1 LPFGDILPKKLAFLN
16 YLLYYGRAF
25 AGGRNGDQTNPAR
38 PCFILQWQA
47 FMKIF
52 MKDLSK
58 GLFNPVS
65 GEDFVQMFDQNY
77 GSQETLQGYAT
88 KGTVK
93 DIRGDFAMV
102 DVGLKSEGRV
112 PLKEFGASVPKV
124 GEIIDV
130 FIERYE
136 SREGTA
142 VLSYSKA
149 RAEKAWKDLE
159 KMVADGVD
167 PVGTII
173 DVVRGGYTVDI
184 NGVFA
189 FMPSSQVDNRP
200 IRDAKSLIGL
210 KDKFRILKMD
220 ALRTNAIV
228 SRRAI
233 QSDSIAAA
241 QKEAMKSI
249 ELGAIIEGTVK
260 NITDYGVFIDLGGID
275 GLLHVTDLSWKRVNH
290 PRELV
295 HVGQKLKV
303 KVIQFD
309 PETHRISL
317 GAKQLGEDPW
327 DMASRA
333 FNVGD
338 TLGGKVSSLTD
349 YGAFIDLGNNIEGLV
364 HMSELSW
371 TNKNIHPAKVLQIG
385 QDVNVV
391 VLGIDQDKRRI
402 SLGYKQLQEN
412 PWKQFAETHNVGDII
427 TGPIKNTTEFG
438 LFVALTPELDGMVH
452 ISDLSWDKLD
462 EEELKKFVRGQE
474 ITAKILDINP
484 EKERVTLGIKQI
496 TKGADNHAASV
507 RKGAV
512 VLGTVSEI
520 TPDELI
526 LTLPGDAKGVI
537 YRTDLSR
544 EKDEQK
550 TEKYHVGDKLE
561 ASVVSS
567 DGNIIKLSVRALHAA
582 LEKQAVKNY
591 SNQADSGSVLGDIL
605 GAAIEK
611 SKK

>member
-1 LPFGDILPKKLAFLN
+1 
-16 YLLYYGRAF
+16 
-25 AGGRNGDQTNPAR
+25 
-38 PCFILQWQA
+38 
-47 FMKIF
+47 

-58 GLFNPVS
+58 ELFNPIS
-65 GEDFVQMFDQNY
+65 GEDFVQMFNQNY
-77 GSQETLQGYAT
+77 GTQETLQGYAT

-93 DIRGDFAMV
+93 DIRGDFALV

-112 PLKEFGASVPKV
+112 SLREFGASVPKV
-124 GEIIDV
+124 GDIIDV
-130 FIERYE
+130 FVERYE

-159 KMVADGVD
+159 KAVAEGVD
-167 PVGTII
+167 PEGTII
-173 DVVRGGYTVDI
+173 DVVRGGFTVDI

-189 FMPSSQVDNRP
+189 FMPSSQVDNKP

-210 KDKFRILKMD
+210 KDKFRVLKMD

-241 QKEAMKSI
+241 QKEAMKNI
-249 ELGAIIEGTVK
+249 GLGAIIEGTVK
-260 NITDYGVFIDLGGID
+260 NITDYGVFVDLGGID

-295 HVGQKLKV
+295 HVGQKIKV

-309 PETHRISL
+309 PESHRISL
-317 GAKQLGEDPW
+317 GAKQLEEDPW
-327 DMASRA
+327 DKASRA

-338 TLGGKVSSLTD
+338 TVTGKVSSLTD
-349 YGAFIDLGNNIEGLV
+349 YGAFVDLGNNIEGLV

-371 TNKNIHPAKVLQIG
+371 TNKNVHPSKVLQNG
-385 QDVNVV
+385 QEITVV

-402 SLGYKQLQEN
+402 SLGYKQLQSN
-412 PWKQFAETHNVGDII
+412 PWKHFAETHKVGDIV

-462 EEELKKFVRGQE
+462 EEELKKFTKGQE
-474 ITAKILDINP
+474 VTAKILDINP
-484 EKERVTLGIKQI
+484 EKERITLGIKQM
-496 TKGADNHAASV
+496 TEGSDNKTVSIK
-507 RKGAV
+507 KGAV
-512 VLGTVSEI
+512 VRGTVSEV
-520 TPDELI
+520 TDEELI
-526 LTLPGDAKGVI
+526 LDLPGNAKGVI
-537 YRTDLSR
+537 RRTDLSR
-544 EKDEQK
+544 EKNEQD
-550 TEKYHVGDKLE
+550 TNKYKVGDAVE
-561 ASVVSS
+561 ASVVSVE
-567 DGNIIKLSVRALHAA
+567 NNTVKLSVRALQVAM
-582 LEKQAVKNY
+582 EKQAVKDY
-591 SNQADSGSVLGDIL
+591 ANQADSGSVLGDIL
-605 GAAIEK
+605 GAAIEN

>member
-1 LPFGDILPKKLAFLN
+1 MNIFL
-16 YLLYYGRAF
+16 
-25 AGGRNGDQTNPAR
+25 
-38 PCFILQWQA
+38 
-47 FMKIF
+47 

-58 GLFNPVS
+58 DLFNPVS
-65 GEDFVQMFDQNY
+65 GEDFVQMFDANY
-77 GSQETLQGYAT
+77 GAQETLQGYAT

-112 PLKEFGASVPKV
+112 PLKEFGASVPSV
-124 GEIIDV
+124 GDIIDV
-130 FIERYE
+130 FVERYE

-142 VLSYSKA
+142 VLSYTKA

-159 KMVADGVD
+159 KTVAEGID
-167 PVGTII
+167 PEGTII
-173 DVVRGGYTVDI
+173 DVVRGGFTVDI

-189 FMPSSQVDNRP
+189 FMPSSQVDHKP

-210 KDKFRILKMD
+210 KDKFRVLKMD

-233 QSDSIAAA
+233 QSDTIAAA
-241 QKEAMKSI
+241 QKEAMKNI
-249 ELGAIIEGTVK
+249 TLGAVIEGTVK
-260 NITDYGVFIDLGGID
+260 NITDYGVFVDLGGID

-295 HVGQKLKV
+295 HVGEKIQV

-309 PETHRISL
+309 PESHRISL
-317 GAKQLGEDPW
+317 GMKQLEEDPW
-327 DMASRA
+327 ETASRA

-338 TLGGKVSSLTD
+338 TVSGKVSSLTD
-349 YGAFIDLGNNIEGLV
+349 YGAFIDLGKNIEGLV

-371 TNKNIHPAKVLQIG
+371 TNKNIHPSKVLQNG
-385 QDVNVV
+385 QDINVV

-402 SLGYKQLQEN
+402 SLGYKQLQPN
-412 PWKQFAETHNVGDII
+412 PWKQFAETHNVGDVI

-452 ISDLSWDKLD
+452 ISDLSWNKLD

-474 ITAKILDINP
+474 VTAKILDINP
-484 EKERVTLGIKQI
+484 EKERVTLGIKQLTESAENNAVSI
-496 TKGADNHAASV
+496 K
-507 RKGAV
+507 KGAV
-512 VLGTVSEI
+512 VCGTVSEI

-526 LTLPGDAKGVI
+526 LSLAGDARGI
-537 YRTDLSR
+537 IRRTDLSR
-544 EKDEQK
+544 EKSEQDTSK
-550 TEKYHVGDKLE
+550 FNIGDSVE
-561 ASVVSS
+561 ASVVSVE
-567 DGNIIKLSVRALHAA
+567 DNTVKLSVRALQVT
-582 LEKQAVKNY
+582 LEKQAVKEFANE
-591 SNQADSGSVLGDIL
+591 ADSGSVLGDIL
-605 GAAIEK
+605 GAAIEN

>member
-1 LPFGDILPKKLAFLN
+1 
-16 YLLYYGRAF
+16 
-25 AGGRNGDQTNPAR
+25 
-38 PCFILQWQA
+38 
-47 FMKIF
+47 

-58 GLFNPVS
+58 DLFNPLS
-65 GEDFVQMFDQNY
+65 GEDFVQMFDANY
-77 GSQETLQGYAT
+77 GTQETLQGYAT

-112 PLKEFGASVPKV
+112 PLKEFGASVPAI
-124 GEIIDV
+124 GDIIDV
-130 FIERYE
+130 FVERYE

-149 RAEKAWKDLE
+149 RAEKAWKELE
-159 KMVADGVD
+159 KTVAEGID
-167 PVGTII
+167 PEGTII
-173 DVVRGGYTVDI
+173 DVVRGGFTVDI

-189 FMPSSQVDNRP
+189 FMPSSQVDHKP

-210 KDKFRILKMD
+210 KDKFRVLKMD

-233 QSDSIAAA
+233 QSDTIAAA
-241 QKEAMKSI
+241 QKEAMKNIS
-249 ELGAIIEGTVK
+249 LGAVVEGIVK
-260 NITDYGVFIDLGGID
+260 NITDYGVFVDLGGID

-295 HVGQKLKV
+295 HVGEKITV

-309 PETHRISL
+309 PESHRISL
-317 GAKQLGEDPW
+317 GMKQLEEDPW
-327 DMASRA
+327 ETASRA

-338 TLGGKVSSLTD
+338 TVSGKVSSLTD

-371 TNKNIHPAKVLQIG
+371 TNKNIHPSKVLQNGADI
-385 QDVNVV
+385 NVV

-402 SLGYKQLQEN
+402 SLGYKQLQPN
-412 PWKQFAETHNVGDII
+412 PWKQFAETHNVGDVV

-452 ISDLSWDKLD
+452 ISDLSWNKLD

-474 ITAKILDINP
+474 VTAKILDINP
-484 EKERVTLGIKQI
+484 EKERVTLGIKQL
-496 TKGADNHAASV
+496 TESAENNAVSLK
-507 RKGAV
+507 KGAV
-512 VLGTVSEI
+512 VCGTVSEI

-526 LTLPGDAKGVI
+526 LSLAGDARGVI
-537 YRTDLSR
+537 RRTDLSR
-544 EKDEQK
+544 EKSEQD
-550 TEKYHVGDKLE
+550 TSKYNVGDSVE
-561 ASVVSS
+561 ASVVSIE
-567 DGNIIKLSVRALHAA
+567 DNTVKLSIRALQVT
-582 LEKQAVKNY
+582 LEKQAVKEFANE
-591 SNQADSGSVLGDIL
+591 ADSGSVLGDIL
-605 GAAIEK
+605 GAAIEN

>member
-1 LPFGDILPKKLAFLN
+1 
-16 YLLYYGRAF
+16 
-25 AGGRNGDQTNPAR
+25 
-38 PCFILQWQA
+38 
-47 FMKIF
+47 

-58 GLFNPVS
+58 DLFNPLS
-65 GEDFVQMFDQNY
+65 GEDFVQMFDANY
-77 GSQETLQGYAT
+77 GTQETLQGYAT

-112 PLKEFGASVPKV
+112 PLKEFGASVPAI
-124 GEIIDV
+124 GDIIDV
-130 FIERYE
+130 FVERYE

-149 RAEKAWKDLE
+149 RAEKAWKELE
-159 KMVADGVD
+159 KTVAEGID
-167 PVGTII
+167 PEGTII
-173 DVVRGGYTVDI
+173 DVVRGGFTVDI

-189 FMPSSQVDNRP
+189 FMPSSQVDHKP

-210 KDKFRILKMD
+210 KDKFRVLKMD

-233 QSDSIAAA
+233 QSDTIAAA
-241 QKEAMKSI
+241 QKEAMKNIS
-249 ELGAIIEGTVK
+249 LGAVVEGIVK
-260 NITDYGVFIDLGGID
+260 NITDYGVFVDLGGID

-295 HVGQKLKV
+295 HVGEKITV

-309 PETHRISL
+309 PESHRISL
-317 GAKQLGEDPW
+317 GMKQLEEDPW
-327 DMASRA
+327 ETASRA

-338 TLGGKVSSLTD
+338 TVSGKVSSLTD

-371 TNKNIHPAKVLQIG
+371 TNKNIHPSKVLQNGADI
-385 QDVNVV
+385 NVV

-402 SLGYKQLQEN
+402 SLGYKQLQPN
-412 PWKQFAETHNVGDII
+412 PWKQFAETHNVGDVV

-438 LFVALTPELDGMVH
+438 LCVALTPELDGMVH
-452 ISDLSWDKLD
+452 ISDLSWNKLD

-474 ITAKILDINP
+474 VTAKILDINP
-484 EKERVTLGIKQI
+484 EKERVTLGIKQL
-496 TKGADNHAASV
+496 TESAENNAVSLK
-507 RKGAV
+507 KGAV
-512 VLGTVSEI
+512 VCGTVSEI

-526 LTLPGDAKGVI
+526 LSLAGDARGVI
-537 YRTDLSR
+537 RRTDLSR
-544 EKDEQK
+544 EKSEQD
-550 TEKYHVGDKLE
+550 TSKYNVGDSVE
-561 ASVVSS
+561 ASVVSIE
-567 DGNIIKLSVRALHAA
+567 DNTVKLSIRALQVT
-582 LEKQAVKNY
+582 LEKQAVKEFANE
-591 SNQADSGSVLGDIL
+591 ADSGSVLGDIL
-605 GAAIEK
+605 GAAIEN

>member
-1 LPFGDILPKKLAFLN
+1 MANFDEYFL
-16 YLLYYGRAF
+16 
-25 AGGRNGDQTNPAR
+25 
-38 PCFILQWQA
+38 
-47 FMKIF
+47 

-58 GLFNPVS
+58 DLFNPVS
-65 GEDFVQMFDQNY
+65 GEDFVQMFDANY

-93 DIRGDFAMV
+93 DIRGDFAMI

-112 PLKEFGASVPKV
+112 PLKEFGASVPSV
-124 GEIIDV
+124 GDIIDV
-130 FIERYE
+130 FVERYE

-142 VLSYSKA
+142 ILSYTKA

-159 KMVADGVD
+159 KTVAEGVD
-167 PVGTII
+167 PEGTII
-173 DVVRGGYTVDI
+173 DVVRGGFTVDI

-189 FMPSSQVDNRP
+189 FMPSSQVDHKP

-210 KDKFRILKMD
+210 KDKFRVLKMD

-233 QSDSIAAA
+233 QSDTIAAA

-249 ELGAIIEGTVK
+249 SLGAVLEGTVK
-260 NITDYGVFIDLGGID
+260 NITDYGVFVDLGGID

-295 HVGQKLKV
+295 HVGETIKV

-309 PETHRISL
+309 PESHRISL
-317 GAKQLGEDPW
+317 GMKQLEEDPW
-327 DMASRA
+327 ETASRA

-338 TLGGKVSSLTD
+338 TVTGKVSSLTD

-371 TNKNIHPAKVLQIG
+371 TNKNIHPSKVLQNG
-385 QDVNVV
+385 QDVTVT

-402 SLGYKQLQEN
+402 SLGYKQLQPN
-412 PWKQFAETHNVGDII
+412 PWKQFAETHNVGDVI

-438 LFVALTPELDGMVH
+438 LFVALTSELDGMVH
-452 ISDLSWDKLD
+452 ISDLSWNKLD

-474 ITAKILDINP
+474 VTAKILDINP
-484 EKERVTLGIKQI
+484 EKERVTLGIKQL
-496 TKGADNHAASV
+496 TESAENNAASLK
-507 RKGAV
+507 KGAV
-512 VLGTVSEI
+512 VCGTVSEV
-520 TPDELI
+520 TPDELV
-526 LTLPGDAKGVI
+526 LTLVGDVRGVI
-537 YRTDLSR
+537 RRTDLSR
-544 EKDEQK
+544 EKSEQD
-550 TEKYHVGDKLE
+550 TSKYNVGDSVE
-561 ASVVSS
+561 ASVVSVE
-567 DGNIIKLSVRALHAA
+567 DNTVKLSVRALQVT
-582 LEKQAVKNY
+582 LEKQAVKEF
-591 SNQADSGSVLGDIL
+591 SNEADSGSVLGDIL
-605 GAAIEK
+605 GAAIEN

>member
-1 LPFGDILPKKLAFLN
+1 
-16 YLLYYGRAF
+16 
-25 AGGRNGDQTNPAR
+25 
-38 PCFILQWQA
+38 
-47 FMKIF
+47 

-58 GLFNPVS
+58 GLFNPAAN
-65 GEDFVQMFDQNY
+65 EDFVAMFNQNY
-77 GSQETLQGYAT
+77 GNQETLQGFAT

-93 DIRGDFAMV
+93 DIRGDFVMV

-124 GEIIDV
+124 GDIIDV
-130 FIERYE
+130 FVERYE

-142 VLSYSKA
+142 VLSFAKA

-159 KMVADGVD
+159 KIVADGED
-167 PVGTII
+167 PTGTII

-189 FMPSSQVDNRP
+189 FMPSSQVDHKP
-200 IRDAKSLIGL
+200 IRDAKSMIGL
-210 KDKFRILKMD
+210 TDKFRVLKMD

-233 QSDSIAAA
+233 QSDTIAAQQA
-241 QKEAMKSI
+241 EAMKNIS
-249 ELGAIIEGTVK
+249 LGAVLEGTVK
-260 NITDYGVFIDLGGID
+260 NITDYGVFVDLGGID

-295 HVGQKLKV
+295 KVGDKIKV

-309 PETHRISL
+309 AESHRISL
-317 GAKQLGEDPW
+317 GAKQLEEDPW
-327 DMASRA
+327 ETASRA

-338 TLGGKVSSLTD
+338 TVTGKVASITD

-371 TNKNIHPAKVLQIG
+371 TNKNIHPSKVLTVG
-385 QDVNVV
+385 QEINVV
-391 VLGIDQDKRRI
+391 VLDIDQEKRRI
-402 SLGYKQLQEN
+402 SLGYKQLQPN
-412 PWKQFAETHNVGDII
+412 PWKHFAETHNVGDVV

-452 ISDLSWDKLD
+452 ISDLSWNKLD

-474 ITAKILDINP
+474 VTAKILDINP
-484 EKERVTLGIKQI
+484 EKERVTLGIKQLTESAENNAVAI
-496 TKGADNHAASV
+496 K
-507 RKGAV
+507 KGAV
-512 VLGTVSEI
+512 VSGTVSEI

-526 LTLPGDAKGVI
+526 VALSGDVKGI
-537 YRTDLSR
+537 IRRTDLSR
-544 EKDEQK
+544 EKAEQD
-550 TEKYHVGDKLE
+550 TSKYKVGDTVE
-561 ASVVSS
+561 ASVVSI
-567 DGNIIKLSVRALHAA
+567 DDNTVKLSIRLLQVT
-582 LEKQAVKNY
+582 LEKQAVKEF
-591 SNQADSGSVLGDIL
+591 SHEDDSGSVLGDIL
-605 GAAIEK
+605 GAAIEN

>member
-1 LPFGDILPKKLAFLN
+1 
-16 YLLYYGRAF
+16 
-25 AGGRNGDQTNPAR
+25 
-38 PCFILQWQA
+38 
-47 FMKIF
+47 

-58 GLFNPVS
+58 DLFNPVS
-65 GEDFVQMFDQNY
+65 GEDFVQMFDANY
-77 GSQETLQGYAT
+77 GAQETLQGYAT

-112 PLKEFGASVPKV
+112 PLKEFGASVPSV
-124 GEIIDV
+124 GDIIDV
-130 FIERYE
+130 FVERYE

-142 VLSYSKA
+142 VLSYTKA

-159 KMVADGVD
+159 KTVAEGID
-167 PVGTII
+167 PEGTII
-173 DVVRGGYTVDI
+173 DVVRGGFTVDI

-189 FMPSSQVDNRP
+189 FMPSSQVDHKP

-210 KDKFRILKMD
+210 KDKFRVLKMD

-233 QSDSIAAA
+233 QSDTIAAA
-241 QKEAMKSI
+241 QKEAMKNI
-249 ELGAIIEGTVK
+249 TLGAVIEGTVK
-260 NITDYGVFIDLGGID
+260 NITDYGVFVDLGGID

-295 HVGQKLKV
+295 HVGEKIQV

-309 PETHRISL
+309 PESHRISL
-317 GAKQLGEDPW
+317 GMKQLEEDPW
-327 DMASRA
+327 ETASRA

-338 TLGGKVSSLTD
+338 TVSGKVSSLTD

-371 TNKNIHPAKVLQIG
+371 TNKNIHPSKVLQNG
-385 QDVNVV
+385 QDINVV

-402 SLGYKQLQEN
+402 SLGYKQLQPN
-412 PWKQFAETHNVGDII
+412 PWKQFAETHNVGDVI

-452 ISDLSWDKLD
+452 ISDLSWNKLD

-474 ITAKILDINP
+474 VTAKILDINP
-484 EKERVTLGIKQI
+484 EKERVTLGIKQLTESAENNAVSI
-496 TKGADNHAASV
+496 K
-507 RKGAV
+507 KGAV
-512 VLGTVSEI
+512 VCGTVSEI

-526 LTLPGDAKGVI
+526 LSLAGDARGI
-537 YRTDLSR
+537 IRRTDLSR
-544 EKDEQK
+544 EKSEQDTSK
-550 TEKYHVGDKLE
+550 FNIGDSVE
-561 ASVVSS
+561 ASVVSVE
-567 DGNIIKLSVRALHAA
+567 DNTVKLSVRALQVT
-582 LEKQAVKNY
+582 LEKQAVKEFANE
-591 SNQADSGSVLGDIL
+591 ADSGSVLGDIL
-605 GAAIEK
+605 GAAIEN

>member
-1 LPFGDILPKKLAFLN
+1 
-16 YLLYYGRAF
+16 
-25 AGGRNGDQTNPAR
+25 
-38 PCFILQWQA
+38 
-47 FMKIF
+47 

-58 GLFNPVS
+58 DLFNPLS
-65 GEDFVQMFDQNY
+65 GEDFVQMFDANY
-77 GSQETLQGYAT
+77 GAQETLQGYAT

-112 PLKEFGASVPKV
+112 PLKEFGASVPSV
-124 GEIIDV
+124 GDIIDV
-130 FIERYE
+130 FVERYE

-149 RAEKAWKDLE
+149 RAEKAWKELE
-159 KMVADGVD
+159 KTVAEGID
-167 PVGTII
+167 PEGTII
-173 DVVRGGYTVDI
+173 DVVRGGFTVDI

-189 FMPSSQVDNRP
+189 FMPSSQVDHKP

-210 KDKFRILKMD
+210 KDKFRVLKMD

-233 QSDSIAAA
+233 QSDTIAAA
-241 QKEAMKSI
+241 QKEAMKNIS
-249 ELGAIIEGTVK
+249 LGAVVEGTVK
-260 NITDYGVFIDLGGID
+260 NITDYGVFVDLGGID

-295 HVGQKLKV
+295 HVGEKIQV

-309 PETHRISL
+309 PESHRISL
-317 GAKQLGEDPW
+317 GMKQLEEDPW
-327 DMASRA
+327 ETASRA

-338 TLGGKVSSLTD
+338 TVSGKVSSLTD

-371 TNKNIHPAKVLQIG
+371 TNKNIHPSKVLQNG
-385 QDVNVV
+385 QDIDVV

-402 SLGYKQLQEN
+402 SLGYKQLQPN
-412 PWKQFAETHNVGDII
+412 PWKQFAENHNVGDVV

-452 ISDLSWDKLD
+452 ISDLSWNKLD

-474 ITAKILDINP
+474 VTAKILDINP
-484 EKERVTLGIKQI
+484 EKERVTLGIKQL
-496 TKGADNHAASV
+496 TESAENNAVSLK
-507 RKGAV
+507 KGAV
-512 VLGTVSEI
+512 VCGTVSEI

-526 LTLPGDAKGVI
+526 LSLQGDVRGVI
-537 YRTDLSR
+537 RRTDLSR
-544 EKDEQK
+544 EKSEQD
-550 TEKYHVGDKLE
+550 TSKYNVGDSVE
-561 ASVVSS
+561 ASVVSIE
-567 DGNIIKLSVRALHAA
+567 DNTVKLSIRALQVT
-582 LEKQAVKNY
+582 LEKQAVKEFANE
-591 SNQADSGSVLGDIL
+591 ADSGSVLGDIL
-605 GAAIEK
+605 GAAIEN

>member
-1 LPFGDILPKKLAFLN
+1 
-16 YLLYYGRAF
+16 
-25 AGGRNGDQTNPAR
+25 
-38 PCFILQWQA
+38 
-47 FMKIF
+47 

-58 GLFNPVS
+58 DLFNPLS
-65 GEDFVQMFDQNY
+65 GEDFVQMFDANY

-112 PLKEFGASVPKV
+112 PLKEFGASVPSV
-124 GEIIDV
+124 GDIIDV
-130 FIERYE
+130 FVERYE

-149 RAEKAWKDLE
+149 RAEKAWKELE
-159 KMVADGVD
+159 KTVAEGID
-167 PVGTII
+167 PEGTII
-173 DVVRGGYTVDI
+173 DVVRGGFTVDI

-189 FMPSSQVDNRP
+189 FMPSSQVDHKP

-210 KDKFRILKMD
+210 RDKFRVLKMD

-233 QSDSIAAA
+233 QSDTIAAA
-241 QKEAMKSI
+241 QREAMKNIS
-249 ELGAIIEGTVK
+249 LGAVVEGIVK
-260 NITDYGVFIDLGGID
+260 NITDYGVFVDLGGID

-295 HVGQKLKV
+295 HVGEKITV

-309 PETHRISL
+309 PESHRISL
-317 GAKQLGEDPW
+317 GMKQLEEDPW
-327 DMASRA
+327 ETASRA

-338 TLGGKVSSLTD
+338 TVSGKVSSLTD

-371 TNKNIHPAKVLQIG
+371 TNKNIHPSKVLQNG
-385 QDVNVV
+385 MDVNVT

-402 SLGYKQLQEN
+402 SLGYKQLQPN
-412 PWKQFAETHNVGDII
+412 PWKQFAETHNVGDVI

-452 ISDLSWDKLD
+452 ISDLSWNKLD

-474 ITAKILDINP
+474 VTAKILDINP
-484 EKERVTLGIKQI
+484 EKERVTLGIKQL
-496 TKGADNHAASV
+496 TESAENNAVSLK
-507 RKGAV
+507 KGAV
-512 VLGTVSEI
+512 VCGTVSEV
-520 TPDELI
+520 TPDELV
-526 LTLPGDAKGVI
+526 LTLAGDVRGVI
-537 YRTDLSR
+537 RRTDLSR
-544 EKDEQK
+544 EKSEQD
-550 TEKYHVGDKLE
+550 TSKYNVGDSVE
-561 ASVVSS
+561 ASVVSVE
-567 DGNIIKLSVRALHAA
+567 DNTVKLSVRALQVT
-582 LEKQAVKNY
+582 LEKQAVKEFANE
-591 SNQADSGSVLGDIL
+591 ADSGSVLGDIL
-605 GAAIEK
+605 GAAIEN

>member
-1 LPFGDILPKKLAFLN
+1 
-16 YLLYYGRAF
+16 
-25 AGGRNGDQTNPAR
+25 
-38 PCFILQWQA
+38 
-47 FMKIF
+47 

-58 GLFNPVS
+58 GLFNPAA
-65 GEDFVQMFDQNY
+65 GEDFVAMFNQNY
-77 GSQETLQGYAT
+77 GNQETLQGFAT

-93 DIRGDFAMV
+93 DIRGDFVLV

-124 GEIIDV
+124 GDIIDV
-130 FIERYE
+130 FVERYE

-142 VLSYSKA
+142 VLSFAKA

-159 KMVADGVD
+159 KIVADGED
-167 PVGTII
+167 PTGTII

-189 FMPSSQVDNRP
+189 FMPSSQVDHKP
-200 IRDAKSLIGL
+200 IRDAKSMIGL
-210 KDKFRILKMD
+210 TDKFRVLKMD

-233 QSDSIAAA
+233 QSDTIAAQQA
-241 QKEAMKSI
+241 EAMKNIS
-249 ELGAIIEGTVK
+249 LGAVLEGTVK
-260 NITDYGVFIDLGGID
+260 NITDYGVFVDLGGID

-295 HVGQKLKV
+295 KVGDKIKV

-309 PETHRISL
+309 AESHRISL
-317 GAKQLGEDPW
+317 GAKQLEDDPW
-327 DMASRA
+327 ETASRA

-338 TLGGKVSSLTD
+338 TVTGKVASLTD

-371 TNKNIHPAKVLQIG
+371 TNKNIHPSKVLTVG
-385 QDVNVV
+385 QEINVV
-391 VLGIDQDKRRI
+391 VLDIDQEKRRI
-402 SLGYKQLQEN
+402 SLGYKQLQPN
-412 PWKQFAETHNVGDII
+412 PWKQFAETHNVGDVV

-452 ISDLSWDKLD
+452 ISDLSWNKLD

-474 ITAKILDINP
+474 VTAKILDINP
-484 EKERVTLGIKQI
+484 EKERVTLGIKQLTESAENNAVAI
-496 TKGADNHAASV
+496 K
-507 RKGAV
+507 KGAV
-512 VLGTVSEI
+512 VSGTVSEI

-526 LTLPGDAKGVI
+526 VALSGDVKGI
-537 YRTDLSR
+537 IRRTDLSR
-544 EKDEQK
+544 EKAEQD
-550 TEKYHVGDKLE
+550 TSKYKVGDTVE
-561 ASVVSS
+561 ASVVSVE
-567 DGNIIKLSVRALHAA
+567 DNTVKLSIRLLQVT
-582 LEKQAVKNY
+582 LEKQAVKEF
-591 SNQADSGSVLGDIL
+591 SHEDDSGSVLGDIL
-605 GAAIEK
+605 GAAIEN

>member
-1 LPFGDILPKKLAFLN
+1 
-16 YLLYYGRAF
+16 
-25 AGGRNGDQTNPAR
+25 
-38 PCFILQWQA
+38 
-47 FMKIF
+47 

-58 GLFNPVS
+58 DLFNPLS
-65 GEDFVQMFDQNY
+65 GEDFVQMFDANY
-77 GSQETLQGYAT
+77 GTQETLQGYAT

-112 PLKEFGASVPKV
+112 PLKEFGASVPAV
-124 GEIIDV
+124 GDIIDV
-130 FIERYE
+130 FVERYE

-142 VLSYSKA
+142 VLSYTKA

-159 KMVADGVD
+159 KTVAEGID
-167 PVGTII
+167 PEGTII
-173 DVVRGGYTVDI
+173 DVVRGGFTVDI

-189 FMPSSQVDNRP
+189 FMPSSQVDHKP

-210 KDKFRILKMD
+210 KDKFRVLKMD

-233 QSDSIAAA
+233 QSDTIAAA
-241 QKEAMKSI
+241 QKEAMKNIS
-249 ELGAIIEGTVK
+249 LGAVVEGTVK
-260 NITDYGVFIDLGGID
+260 NITDYGVFVDLGGID

-295 HVGQKLKV
+295 HVGEKITV

-309 PETHRISL
+309 PESHRISL
-317 GAKQLGEDPW
+317 GMKQLEEDPW
-327 DMASRA
+327 ETASRA

-338 TLGGKVSSLTD
+338 TVSGKVSSLTD

-371 TNKNIHPAKVLQIG
+371 TNKNIHPSKVLQNG
-385 QDVNVV
+385 ADVNVI

-402 SLGYKQLQEN
+402 SLGYKQLQPN
-412 PWKQFAETHNVGDII
+412 PWKQFAETHNVGDVI

-452 ISDLSWDKLD
+452 ISDLSWNKLD

-474 ITAKILDINP
+474 VTAKILDINP
-484 EKERVTLGIKQI
+484 EKERVTLGIKQL
-496 TKGADNHAASV
+496 TESAENNAASLK
-507 RKGAV
+507 KGAV
-512 VLGTVSEI
+512 VCGTVSEV
-520 TPDELI
+520 TPDELV
-526 LTLPGDAKGVI
+526 LTLAGDVRGVI
-537 YRTDLSR
+537 RRTDLSR
-544 EKDEQK
+544 EKSEQD
-550 TEKYHVGDKLE
+550 TSKYSIGDSVE
-561 ASVVSS
+561 ASVVSV
-567 DGNIIKLSVRALHAA
+567 DDNTVKLSIRALQVT
-582 LEKQAVKNY
+582 LEKQAVKEFANE
-591 SNQADSGSVLGDIL
+591 ADSGSVLGDIL
-605 GAAIEK
+605 GAAIEN

>member
-1 LPFGDILPKKLAFLN
+1 
-16 YLLYYGRAF
+16 
-25 AGGRNGDQTNPAR
+25 
-38 PCFILQWQA
+38 
-47 FMKIF
+47 

-58 GLFNPVS
+58 DLFNPVS
-65 GEDFVQMFDQNY
+65 GEDFVQMFDANY
-77 GSQETLQGYAT
+77 GAQETLQGYAT

-93 DIRGDFAMV
+93 DIRGDFAMI

-112 PLKEFGASVPKV
+112 PLKEFGASVPSV
-124 GEIIDV
+124 GDIIDV
-130 FIERYE
+130 FVERYE

-142 VLSYSKA
+142 VLSYTKA

-159 KMVADGVD
+159 KTVAEGID
-167 PVGTII
+167 PEGTII
-173 DVVRGGYTVDI
+173 DVVRGGFTVDI

-189 FMPSSQVDNRP
+189 FMPSSQVDHKP

-210 KDKFRILKMD
+210 KDKFRVLKMD

-233 QSDSIAAA
+233 QSDTIAAA
-241 QKEAMKSI
+241 QKEAMKNI
-249 ELGAIIEGTVK
+249 TLGAVIEGTVK
-260 NITDYGVFIDLGGID
+260 NITDYGVFVDLGGID

-295 HVGQKLKV
+295 HVGEKIQV

-309 PETHRISL
+309 PESHRISL
-317 GAKQLGEDPW
+317 GMKQLEEDPW
-327 DMASRA
+327 ETASRA

-338 TLGGKVSSLTD
+338 TVSGKVSSLTD

-371 TNKNIHPAKVLQIG
+371 TNKNIHPSKVLQNG
-385 QDVNVV
+385 QDINVV

-402 SLGYKQLQEN
+402 SLGYKQLQPN
-412 PWKQFAETHNVGDII
+412 PWKQFAETHNVGDVI

-452 ISDLSWDKLD
+452 ISDLSWNKLD

-474 ITAKILDINP
+474 VTAKILDINP
-484 EKERVTLGIKQI
+484 EKERVTLGIKQLTESAENNAVSI
-496 TKGADNHAASV
+496 K
-507 RKGAV
+507 KGAV
-512 VLGTVSEI
+512 VCGTVSEI

-526 LTLPGDAKGVI
+526 LSLAGDARGI
-537 YRTDLSR
+537 IRRTDLSR
-544 EKDEQK
+544 EKSEQDTSK
-550 TEKYHVGDKLE
+550 FNIGDSVE
-561 ASVVSS
+561 ASVVSVE
-567 DGNIIKLSVRALHAA
+567 DNTVKLSVRALQVT
-582 LEKQAVKNY
+582 LEKQAVKEFANE
-591 SNQADSGSVLGDIL
+591 ADSGSVLGDIL
-605 GAAIEK
+605 GAAIEN

>member
-1 LPFGDILPKKLAFLN
+1 
-16 YLLYYGRAF
+16 
-25 AGGRNGDQTNPAR
+25 
-38 PCFILQWQA
+38 
-47 FMKIF
+47 M
-52 MKDLSK
+52 
-58 GLFNPVS
+58 FNT
-65 GEDFVQMFDQNY
+65 NY

-112 PLKEFGASVPKV
+112 PLKEFGASVPSV
-124 GEIIDV
+124 GDIIDV
-130 FIERYE
+130 FVERYE

-142 VLSYSKA
+142 VLSYTKA

-159 KMVADGVD
+159 KTVAEGID
-167 PVGTII
+167 PEGTII
-173 DVVRGGYTVDI
+173 DVVRGGFTVDI

-189 FMPSSQVDNRP
+189 FMPSSQVDHKP

-210 KDKFRILKMD
+210 KDKFRVLKMD

-233 QSDSIAAA
+233 QSDTIAAA
-241 QKEAMKSI
+241 QKEAMKNIS
-249 ELGAIIEGTVK
+249 LGAVLEGTVK
-260 NITDYGVFIDLGGID
+260 NITDYGVFVDLGGID

-295 HVGQKLKV
+295 HVGEKITV

-309 PETHRISL
+309 AETHRISL
-317 GAKQLGEDPW
+317 GMKQLEEDPW
-327 DMASRA
+327 ETASRA

-338 TLGGKVSSLTD
+338 TVSGKVSSLTD

-371 TNKNIHPAKVLQIG
+371 TNKNIHPSKVLQNG
-385 QDVNVV
+385 MDVNVV

-402 SLGYKQLQEN
+402 SLGYKQLQPN
-412 PWKQFAETHNVGDII
+412 PWKQFAETHNVGDVI

-452 ISDLSWDKLD
+452 ISDLSWNKLD

-474 ITAKILDINP
+474 VTAKILDINP
-484 EKERVTLGIKQI
+484 EKERVTLGIKQL
-496 TKGADNHAASV
+496 TESAENNAASIK
-507 RKGAV
+507 KGAV
-512 VLGTVSEI
+512 VCGTVSEI

-526 LTLPGDAKGVI
+526 LTLAGDVRGVI
-537 YRTDLSR
+537 RRTDLSR
-544 EKDEQK
+544 EKSEQD
-550 TEKYHVGDKLE
+550 TSKYSIGDSVE
-561 ASVVSS
+561 ASVVSV
-567 DGNIIKLSVRALHAA
+567 DNNTVKLSVRALQVT
-582 LEKQAVKNY
+582 LEKQAVKEFANE
-591 SNQADSGSVLGDIL
+591 ADSGSVLGDIL
-605 GAAIEK
+605 GAAIEN

>member
-1 LPFGDILPKKLAFLN
+1 
-16 YLLYYGRAF
+16 
-25 AGGRNGDQTNPAR
+25 
-38 PCFILQWQA
+38 
-47 FMKIF
+47 

-58 GLFNPVS
+58 DLFNPVS
-65 GEDFVQMFDQNY
+65 GEDFVQMFNTNY

-112 PLKEFGASVPKV
+112 PLKEFGASVPSV
-124 GEIIDV
+124 GDIIDV
-130 FIERYE
+130 FVERYE

-142 VLSYSKA
+142 VLSYTKA

-159 KMVADGVD
+159 KTVAEGID
-167 PVGTII
+167 PEGTII
-173 DVVRGGYTVDI
+173 DVVRGGFTVDI

-189 FMPSSQVDNRP
+189 FMPSSQVDHKP

-210 KDKFRILKMD
+210 KDKFRVLKMD

-233 QSDSIAAA
+233 QSDTIAAA
-241 QKEAMKSI
+241 QKEAMKNIS
-249 ELGAIIEGTVK
+249 LGAVLEGTVK
-260 NITDYGVFIDLGGID
+260 NITDYGVFVDLGGID

-295 HVGQKLKV
+295 HVGEKITV

-309 PETHRISL
+309 AESHRISL
-317 GAKQLGEDPW
+317 GMKQLEEDPW
-327 DMASRA
+327 ETASRA

-338 TLGGKVSSLTD
+338 TVSGKVSSLTD

-371 TNKNIHPAKVLQIG
+371 TNKNIHPSKVLQNG
-385 QDVNVV
+385 MDVNVV

-402 SLGYKQLQEN
+402 SLGYKQLQPN
-412 PWKQFAETHNVGDII
+412 PWKQFAETHNVGDVI

-452 ISDLSWDKLD
+452 ISDLSWNKLD

-474 ITAKILDINP
+474 VTAKILDINP
-484 EKERVTLGIKQI
+484 EKERVTLGIKQL
-496 TKGADNHAASV
+496 TESAENNAASIK
-507 RKGAV
+507 KGAV
-512 VLGTVSEI
+512 VCGTVSEV
-520 TPDELI
+520 TPDELV
-526 LTLPGDAKGVI
+526 LTLAGDVRGVI
-537 YRTDLSR
+537 RRTDLSR
-544 EKDEQK
+544 DKSEQD
-550 TEKYHVGDKLE
+550 TSKYSVGDSVE
-561 ASVVSS
+561 ASVVSVDDS
-567 DGNIIKLSVRALHAA
+567 TVKLSIRALQVT
-582 LEKQAVKNY
+582 LEKQAVKEFANE
-591 SNQADSGSVLGDIL
+591 ADSGSVLGDIL
-605 GAAIEK
+605 GAAIEN

>member
-1 LPFGDILPKKLAFLN
+1 MANFDEYFL
-16 YLLYYGRAF
+16 
-25 AGGRNGDQTNPAR
+25 
-38 PCFILQWQA
+38 
-47 FMKIF
+47 

-58 GLFNPVS
+58 DLFNPVS
-65 GEDFVQMFDQNY
+65 GEDFVQMFDANY

-112 PLKEFGASVPKV
+112 PLKEFGASVPVV
-124 GEIIDV
+124 GDIIDV
-130 FIERYE
+130 FVERYE

-142 VLSYSKA
+142 VLSYTKA

-159 KMVADGVD
+159 KTVAEGID
-167 PVGTII
+167 PEGTII
-173 DVVRGGYTVDI
+173 DVVRGGFTVDI

-189 FMPSSQVDNRP
+189 FMPSSQVDHKP

-210 KDKFRILKMD
+210 KDKFRVLKMD

-233 QSDSIAAA
+233 QSDTIAAA
-241 QKEAMKSI
+241 QNIS
-249 ELGAIIEGTVK
+249 LGAVLEGTVK
-260 NITDYGVFIDLGGID
+260 NITDYGVFVDLGGID

-295 HVGQKLKV
+295 HVGEKIQV

-309 PETHRISL
+309 PESHRISL
-317 GAKQLGEDPW
+317 GMKQLEEDPW
-327 DMASRA
+327 ETASRA

-338 TLGGKVSSLTD
+338 TVSGKVSSLTD

-371 TNKNIHPAKVLQIG
+371 TNKNIHPSKVLQNG
-385 QDVNVV
+385 MDVNVV

-402 SLGYKQLQEN
+402 SLGYKQLQPN
-412 PWKQFAETHNVGDII
+412 PWKQFAETHNVGDVI

-452 ISDLSWDKLD
+452 ISDLSWNKLD

-474 ITAKILDINP
+474 VTAKILDINP
-484 EKERVTLGIKQI
+484 EKERVTLGIKQL
-496 TKGADNHAASV
+496 TESAENNSASLK
-507 RKGAV
+507 KGAV
-512 VLGTVSEI
+512 VCGTVSEI
-520 TPDELI
+520 TPDELV
-526 LTLPGDAKGVI
+526 LTLAGDVRGVI
-537 YRTDLSR
+537 RRTDLSR
-544 EKDEQK
+544 EKSEQD
-550 TEKYHVGDKLE
+550 TSKYSVGDSVE
-561 ASVVSS
+561 ASVVSVE
-567 DGNIIKLSVRALHAA
+567 DNTVKLSVRALQVT
-582 LEKQAVKNY
+582 LEKQAVKEFANE
-591 SNQADSGSVLGDIL
+591 ADSGSVLGDIL
-605 GAAIEK
+605 GAAIEN

>member
-1 LPFGDILPKKLAFLN
+1 MANFDEYFL
-16 YLLYYGRAF
+16 
-25 AGGRNGDQTNPAR
+25 
-38 PCFILQWQA
+38 
-47 FMKIF
+47 

-58 GLFNPVS
+58 DLFNPLS
-65 GEDFVQMFDQNY
+65 GEDFVQMFDANY

-112 PLKEFGASVPKV
+112 PLKEFGASVPSV
-124 GEIIDV
+124 GDIIDV
-130 FIERYE
+130 FVERYE

-142 VLSYSKA
+142 ILSYTKA

-159 KMVADGVD
+159 KTVAEGID
-167 PVGTII
+167 PEGTII
-173 DVVRGGYTVDI
+173 DVVRGGFTVDI

-189 FMPSSQVDNRP
+189 FMPSSQVDHKP

-210 KDKFRILKMD
+210 KDKFRVLKMD

-233 QSDSIAAA
+233 QSDTIAAA
-241 QKEAMKSI
+241 QKEAMKNIS
-249 ELGAIIEGTVK
+249 LGAVLEGTVK
-260 NITDYGVFIDLGGID
+260 NITDYGVFVDLGGID

-295 HVGQKLKV
+295 HVGETIKV

-309 PETHRISL
+309 PESHRISL
-317 GAKQLGEDPW
+317 GMKQLEEDPW
-327 DMASRA
+327 ETASRA

-338 TLGGKVSSLTD
+338 TVTGKVSSLTD

-371 TNKNIHPAKVLQIG
+371 TNKNIHPSKVLQNG
-385 QDVNVV
+385 QDVTVT

-402 SLGYKQLQEN
+402 SLGYKQLQPN
-412 PWKQFAETHNVGDII
+412 PWKQFAETHNVGDVI

-438 LFVALTPELDGMVH
+438 LFVALTSELDGMVH
-452 ISDLSWDKLD
+452 ISDLSWNKLD

-474 ITAKILDINP
+474 VTAKILDINP
-484 EKERVTLGIKQI
+484 EKERVTLGIKQL
-496 TKGADNHAASV
+496 TEGAENNAASLK
-507 RKGAV
+507 KGAV
-512 VLGTVSEI
+512 VCGTVSEV
-520 TPDELI
+520 TPDELV
-526 LTLPGDAKGVI
+526 LTLAGDVRGVI
-537 YRTDLSR
+537 RRTDLSR
-544 EKDEQK
+544 EKSEQD
-550 TEKYHVGDKLE
+550 TSKYNIGDSVE
-561 ASVVSS
+561 ASVVSVE
-567 DGNIIKLSVRALHAA
+567 DNTVKLSVRALQVT
-582 LEKQAVKNY
+582 LEKQAVKEF
-591 SNQADSGSVLGDIL
+591 SNEADSGSVLGDIL
-605 GAAIEK
+605 GAAIEN

>member
-1 LPFGDILPKKLAFLN
+1 MANFDEYFL
-16 YLLYYGRAF
+16 
-25 AGGRNGDQTNPAR
+25 
-38 PCFILQWQA
+38 
-47 FMKIF
+47 

-58 GLFNPVS
+58 DLFNPVS
-65 GEDFVQMFDQNY
+65 GEDFVQMFDANY

-112 PLKEFGASVPKV
+112 PLKEFGASVPVV
-124 GEIIDV
+124 GDIIDV
-130 FIERYE
+130 FVERYE

-142 VLSYSKA
+142 VLSYTKA

-159 KMVADGVD
+159 KTVAEGID
-167 PVGTII
+167 PEGTII
-173 DVVRGGYTVDI
+173 DVVRGGFTVDI

-189 FMPSSQVDNRP
+189 FMPSSQVDHKP

-210 KDKFRILKMD
+210 KDKFRVLKMD

-233 QSDSIAAA
+233 QSDTIAAA
-241 QKEAMKSI
+241 QKEAMKNIS
-249 ELGAIIEGTVK
+249 LGAVLEGTVK
-260 NITDYGVFIDLGGID
+260 NITDYGVFVDLGGID

-295 HVGQKLKV
+295 HVGEKIQV

-309 PETHRISL
+309 PESHRISL
-317 GAKQLGEDPW
+317 GMKQLEEDPW
-327 DMASRA
+327 ETASRA

-338 TLGGKVSSLTD
+338 TVSGKVSSLTD

-371 TNKNIHPAKVLQIG
+371 TNKNIHPSKVLQNG
-385 QDVNVV
+385 MDVNVV

-402 SLGYKQLQEN
+402 SLGYKQLQPN
-412 PWKQFAETHNVGDII
+412 PWKQFAETHNIGDVI

-452 ISDLSWDKLD
+452 ISDLSWNKLD

-474 ITAKILDINP
+474 VTAKILDINP
-484 EKERVTLGIKQI
+484 EKERVTLGIKQL
-496 TKGADNHAASV
+496 TESAENNSASLK
-507 RKGAV
+507 KGAV
-512 VLGTVSEI
+512 VCGTVSEI
-520 TPDELI
+520 TPDELV
-526 LTLPGDAKGVI
+526 LTLAGDVRGVI
-537 YRTDLSR
+537 RRTDLSR
-544 EKDEQK
+544 EKSEQD
-550 TEKYHVGDKLE
+550 TSKYSVGDSVE
-561 ASVVSS
+561 ASVVSVE
-567 DGNIIKLSVRALHAA
+567 DNTVKLSVRALQVT
-582 LEKQAVKNY
+582 LEKQAVKEFANE
-591 SNQADSGSVLGDIL
+591 ADSGSVLGDIL
-605 GAAIEK
+605 GAAIEN

>member
-1 LPFGDILPKKLAFLN
+1 MANFDKLIL
-16 YLLYYGRAF
+16 
-25 AGGRNGDQTNPAR
+25 
-38 PCFILQWQA
+38 
-47 FMKIF
+47 

-58 GLFNPVS
+58 DLFNPVS
-65 GEDFVQMFDQNY
+65 GEDFVQMFNTNY

-112 PLKEFGASVPKV
+112 PLKEFGASVPSV
-124 GEIIDV
+124 GDIIDV
-130 FIERYE
+130 FVERYE

-142 VLSYSKA
+142 ILSYSKA

-159 KMVADGVD
+159 KTVAEGID
-167 PVGTII
+167 PEGTII
-173 DVVRGGYTVDI
+173 DVVRGGFTVDI

-189 FMPSSQVDNRP
+189 FMPSSQVDHKP

-210 KDKFRILKMD
+210 KDKFRVLKMD

-233 QSDSIAAA
+233 QSDTIAAA
-241 QKEAMKSI
+241 QKEAMKNIS
-249 ELGAIIEGTVK
+249 LGAVLEGTVK
-260 NITDYGVFIDLGGID
+260 NITDYGVFVDLGGID

-295 HVGQKLKV
+295 HVGEKITV

-309 PETHRISL
+309 AESHRISL
-317 GAKQLGEDPW
+317 GMKQLEEDPW
-327 DMASRA
+327 ETASRA

-338 TLGGKVSSLTD
+338 TVSGKVSSLTD

-371 TNKNIHPAKVLQIG
+371 TNKNIHPSKVLQNG
-385 QDVNVV
+385 MDVNVV

-402 SLGYKQLQEN
+402 SLGYKQLQPN
-412 PWKQFAETHNVGDII
+412 PWKQFAETHNVGDVI

-452 ISDLSWDKLD
+452 ISDLSWNKLD

-474 ITAKILDINP
+474 VTAKILDINP
-484 EKERVTLGIKQI
+484 EKERVTLGIKQL
-496 TKGADNHAASV
+496 TESAENNAASIK
-507 RKGAV
+507 KGAV
-512 VLGTVSEI
+512 VCGTVSEI

-526 LTLPGDAKGVI
+526 LTLAGDVRGVI
-537 YRTDLSR
+537 RRTDLSR
-544 EKDEQK
+544 DKSEQD
-550 TEKYHVGDKLE
+550 TSKYSIGDSVE
-561 ASVVSS
+561 ASVVSV
-567 DGNIIKLSVRALHAA
+567 DDNTVKLSIRALQVT
-582 LEKQAVKNY
+582 LEKQAVKEFANE
-591 SNQADSGSVLGDIL
+591 ADSGSVLGDIL
-605 GAAIEK
+605 GAAIEN

>member
-1 LPFGDILPKKLAFLN
+1 MIKF
-16 YLLYYGRAF
+16 
-25 AGGRNGDQTNPAR
+25 
-38 PCFILQWQA
+38 
-47 FMKIF
+47 F

-58 GLFNPVS
+58 DLFNPLS
-65 GEDFVQMFDQNY
+65 GEDFVQMFDANY
-77 GSQETLQGYAT
+77 GTQETLQGYAT

-112 PLKEFGASVPKV
+112 PLKEFGASVPAI
-124 GEIIDV
+124 GDIIDV
-130 FIERYE
+130 FVERYE

-149 RAEKAWKDLE
+149 RAEKAWKELE
-159 KMVADGVD
+159 KTVAEGID
-167 PVGTII
+167 PEGTII
-173 DVVRGGYTVDI
+173 DVVRGGFTVDI

-189 FMPSSQVDNRP
+189 FMPSSQVDHKP

-210 KDKFRILKMD
+210 KDKFRVLKMD

-233 QSDSIAAA
+233 QSDTIAAA
-241 QKEAMKSI
+241 QKEAMKNIS
-249 ELGAIIEGTVK
+249 LGAVVEGIVK
-260 NITDYGVFIDLGGID
+260 NITDYGVFVDLGGID

-295 HVGQKLKV
+295 HVGEKITV

-309 PETHRISL
+309 PESHRISL
-317 GAKQLGEDPW
+317 GMKQLEEDPW
-327 DMASRA
+327 ETASRA

-338 TLGGKVSSLTD
+338 TVSGKVSSLTD

-371 TNKNIHPAKVLQIG
+371 TNKNIHPSKVLQNGADI
-385 QDVNVV
+385 NVV

-402 SLGYKQLQEN
+402 SLGYKQLQPN
-412 PWKQFAETHNVGDII
+412 PWKQFAETHNVGDVV

-452 ISDLSWDKLD
+452 ISDLSWNKLD

-474 ITAKILDINP
+474 VTAKILDINP
-484 EKERVTLGIKQI
+484 EKERVTLGIKQL
-496 TKGADNHAASV
+496 TESAENNAVSLK
-507 RKGAV
+507 KGAV
-512 VLGTVSEI
+512 VCGTVSEI

-526 LTLPGDAKGVI
+526 LSLAG
-537 YRTDLSR
+537 
-544 EKDEQK
+544 
-550 TEKYHVGDKLE
+550 
-561 ASVVSS
+561 
-567 DGNIIKLSVRALHAA
+567 
-582 LEKQAVKNY
+582 
-591 SNQADSGSVLGDIL
+591 
-605 GAAIEK
+605 
-611 SKK
+611 

>member
-1 LPFGDILPKKLAFLN
+1 
-16 YLLYYGRAF
+16 
-25 AGGRNGDQTNPAR
+25 
-38 PCFILQWQA
+38 
-47 FMKIF
+47 

-58 GLFNPVS
+58 DLFNPLS
-65 GEDFVQMFDQNY
+65 GEDFVQMFDANY
-77 GSQETLQGYAT
+77 GTQETLQGYAT

-112 PLKEFGASVPKV
+112 PLKEFGASVPVV
-124 GEIIDV
+124 GDIIDV
-130 FIERYE
+130 FVERYE

-142 VLSYSKA
+142 VLSYTKA

-159 KMVADGVD
+159 KTVAEGID
-167 PVGTII
+167 PEGTII
-173 DVVRGGYTVDI
+173 DVVRGGFTVDI

-189 FMPSSQVDNRP
+189 FMPSSQVDHKP

-210 KDKFRILKMD
+210 KDKFRVLKMD

-233 QSDSIAAA
+233 QSDTIAAA
-241 QKEAMKSI
+241 QKEAMKNIS
-249 ELGAIIEGTVK
+249 LGAVLEGTVK
-260 NITDYGVFIDLGGID
+260 NITDYGVFVDLGGID

-295 HVGQKLKV
+295 HVGEKITV

-309 PETHRISL
+309 PESHRISL
-317 GAKQLGEDPW
+317 GMKQLEEDPW
-327 DMASRA
+327 ETASRA

-338 TLGGKVSSLTD
+338 TVSGKVSSLTD

-371 TNKNIHPAKVLQIG
+371 TNKNIHPSKVLQNG
-385 QDVNVV
+385 ADVNVV

-402 SLGYKQLQEN
+402 SLGYKQLQPN
-412 PWKQFAETHNVGDII
+412 PWKQFAETHNVGDVI

-452 ISDLSWDKLD
+452 ISDLSWNKLD

-474 ITAKILDINP
+474 VTAKILDINP
-484 EKERVTLGIKQI
+484 EKERVTLGIKQL
-496 TKGADNHAASV
+496 TESAENNAASIK
-507 RKGAV
+507 KGAV
-512 VLGTVSEI
+512 VCGTVSEV

-526 LTLPGDAKGVI
+526 LTLAGDVRGI
-537 YRTDLSR
+537 IRRTDLSR
-544 EKDEQK
+544 EKSEQD
-550 TEKYHVGDKLE
+550 TSKYNVGDSVE
-561 ASVVSS
+561 ASVVSVE
-567 DGNIIKLSVRALHAA
+567 DNTVKLSIRALQVT
-582 LEKQAVKNY
+582 LEKQAVKEFANE
-591 SNQADSGSVLGDIL
+591 ADSGSVLGDIL
-605 GAAIEK
+605 GAAIEN

>member
-1 LPFGDILPKKLAFLN
+1 
-16 YLLYYGRAF
+16 
-25 AGGRNGDQTNPAR
+25 
-38 PCFILQWQA
+38 
-47 FMKIF
+47 

-58 GLFNPVS
+58 DLFNPLS

-93 DIRGDFAMV
+93 DIRGDFALV

-112 PLKEFGASVPKV
+112 PLKEFGASVPAI
-124 GEIIDV
+124 GDIIDV

-142 VLSYSKA
+142 VLSYTKA

-159 KMVADGVD
+159 KTVAEGID
-167 PVGTII
+167 PTGTII

-184 NGVFA
+184 DGVFA
-189 FMPSSQVDNRP
+189 FMPSSQVDHRP

-210 KDKFRILKMD
+210 TDKFRVLKMD

-233 QSDSIAAA
+233 QSDAIAAN
-241 QKEAMKSI
+241 QKEAMKNIS
-249 ELGAIIEGTVK
+249 LGAVIEGTVK
-260 NITDYGVFIDLGGID
+260 NITDYGVFVDLGGID

-295 HVGQKLKV
+295 HVGQKLQV

-309 PETHRISL
+309 PESHRISL
-317 GAKQLGEDPW
+317 GAKQLEEDPW
-327 DMASRA
+327 STASRA

-338 TLGGKVSSLTD
+338 VVSGKVSSLTD

-371 TNKNIHPAKVLQIG
+371 TNKNIHPSKVLQNN
-385 QDVNVV
+385 QDVNIV

-412 PWKQFAETHNVGDII
+412 PWKQFAETHNVGDVV

-438 LFVALTPELDGMVH
+438 LFIALTPELDGMVH

-462 EEELKKFVRGQE
+462 EEELKKFTRGQE

-484 EKERVTLGIKQI
+484 EKERVTLGIKQM
-496 TKGADNHAASV
+496 TESAENNTVSV
-507 RKGAV
+507 KKGAV
-512 VLGTVSEI
+512 LRGTVSEV

-526 LTLPGDAKGVI
+526 LALPGDARGI
-537 YRTDLSR
+537 IRRTDLSR
-544 EKDEQK
+544 EKEEQN
-550 TEKYHVGDKLE
+550 TSKYKVGDSIE
-561 ASVVSS
+561 ASVVSVE
-567 DGNIIKLSVRALHAA
+567 DNTVKLSARALQVA
-582 LEKQAVKNY
+582 LEKQAVKDFA
-591 SNQADSGSVLGDIL
+591 NQSDSGSVLGDIL
-605 GAAIEK
+605 GAAIES

>member
-1 LPFGDILPKKLAFLN
+1 
-16 YLLYYGRAF
+16 
-25 AGGRNGDQTNPAR
+25 
-38 PCFILQWQA
+38 
-47 FMKIF
+47 

-58 GLFNPVS
+58 GLFNPVAN
-65 GEDFVQMFDQNY
+65 EDFVAMFDKNY
-77 GSQETLQGYAT
+77 GTQETLQGFAT

-93 DIRGDFAMV
+93 DIRGDFVLV

-112 PLKEFGASVPKV
+112 PLKEFGASVPAI
-124 GEIIDV
+124 GDIIDV
-130 FIERYE
+130 FVERYE

-142 VLSYSKA
+142 VLSYAKA

-159 KMVADGVD
+159 KVVAEGID
-167 PVGTII
+167 PTGTII

-189 FMPSSQVDNRP
+189 FMPSSQIDHKPV
-200 IRDAKSLIGL
+200 RDAKSMIGL
-210 KDKFRILKMD
+210 IDKFRVLKMD

-233 QSDSIAAA
+233 QADTIAAQ
-241 QKEAMKSI
+241 QKEAMKNI
-249 ELGAIIEGTVK
+249 ELGAVLEGTVK
-260 NITDYGVFIDLGGID
+260 NITDYGVFVDLGGID

-295 HVGQKLKV
+295 KVGDKIKV

-317 GAKQLGEDPW
+317 GAKQLEDDPW
-327 DMASRA
+327 ETASRA

-338 TLGGKVSSLTD
+338 TVSGRVASVTD

-371 TNKNIHPAKVLQIG
+371 TNKNIHPSKVLSVG

-391 VLGIDQDKRRI
+391 VLDIDQEKRRI
-402 SLGYKQLQEN
+402 SLGYKQLQPN
-412 PWKQFAETHNVGDII
+412 PWKQFAETHNVGDIV

-438 LFVALTPELDGMVH
+438 LFIALTPDLDGMVH
-452 ISDLSWDKLD
+452 ISDLSWNKLD

-474 ITAKILDINP
+474 VTAKILDINP
-484 EKERVTLGIKQI
+484 DKERVTLGIKQLTESAENNNI
-496 TKGADNHAASV
+496 AIK
-507 RKGAV
+507 KGAV
-512 VLGTVSEI
+512 VSGTVSEI

-526 LTLPGDAKGVI
+526 VKLAGDARGVI
-537 YRTDLSR
+537 RRTDLSR
-544 EKDEQK
+544 VKSEQD
-550 TEKYHVGDKLE
+550 TSKYNVGDTVE
-561 ASVVSS
+561 ASVVSVE
-567 DGNIIKLSVRALHAA
+567 DNTVKLSIRHLQVT
-582 LEKQAVKNY
+582 LEKQAVKEFANE
-591 SNQADSGSVLGDIL
+591 ADSGSVLGDIL
-605 GAAIEK
+605 GAAIEN